1 MSIEPLSSGIFKL
14 IKDEFDINPVFL
26 EKDWY
31 TQHVLGV
38 ISKFESDEF
47 EPIFAGGTSLS
58 KGYGLI
64 QRFS

>member
-14 IKDEFDINPVFL
+14 IKDEFDINPVFT

-38 ISKFESDEF
+38 IAKFDSDEF
-47 EPIFAGGTSLS
+47 QPIFSGGIY
-58 KGYGLI
+58 KGI
-64 QRFS
+64 C